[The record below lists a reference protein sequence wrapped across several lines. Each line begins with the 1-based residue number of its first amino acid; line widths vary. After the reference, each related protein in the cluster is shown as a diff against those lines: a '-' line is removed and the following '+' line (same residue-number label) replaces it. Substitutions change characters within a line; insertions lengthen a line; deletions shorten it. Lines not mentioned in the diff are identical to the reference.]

1 MADKEATLRLKI
13 ISTGEKVIKN
23 ISDQFKR
30 FASAAIRNSI
40 ASVTAALAALGAAF
54 VKLSLDADKFNDV
67 KNAFSNLAAKQGQ
80 DSNVMLANMR
90 KLSAGTISDLELM
103 QQANQALL
111 LGLPVDKFGDML
123 QIARTSAKA
132 TGQSMEFMLQSI
144 VTGLGRGSKLMLDN
158 LGIMIDTNKAYEIY
172 ARTLGKTA
180 DELTDAEKKQGFIN
194 EALRIGKA
202 NAEAA
207 GGGAESA
214 TDKWNQLKV
223 SFSNITT
230 EIGQFL
236 LPAFDKLITATRDL
250 MKSAEE
256 AIKGDSQLVSVKKEL
271 NKARI
276 EEYQAAE
283 KVADLE
289 KRLFSDKSQSMIQAR
304 QELELAKQKSQALNE
319 EFKALRD
326 KEAEEKR
333 IADEGLARKKRETEE
348 AAKIKADQDLIDA
361 ERDTIK
367 KETDKENQRLFNE
380 AMKEE
385 NNQAQLTEMNQAI
398 MNAQSR
404 QQALDAIKKK
414 EAFVH
419 KITEEQKRKE
429 TTKTAEIEKFLNSQ
443 KVADFQSTMGSISQL
458 QNSKSKEFV
467 AIGKAAAIA
476 DIGISTAQ
484 GVMKAWA
491 LGPILGPILAPLVA
505 AAGIMNAA
513 KVQGIQLADGGI
525 VQASTGGT
533 PAIIGEG
540 GRDEAVIPLEDGMP
554 NGLGSNITIIVNG
567 GLLGD
572 ENSAREL
579 ALAIDSELLK
589 LRRNNE
595 SVAFESGIA

>member
-1 MADKEATLRLKI
+1 MADKKAELLIELKQK
-13 ISTGEKVIKN
+13 G
-23 ISDQFKR
+23 
-30 FASAAIRNSI
+30 A
-40 ASVTAALAALGAAF
+40 AALDAIKGKIGLVVGAITALGAAF

-80 DSNVMLANMR
+80 DANAMLANMR

-180 DELTDAEKKQGFIN
+180 DQLTDAEKKQGFIN

-207 GGGAESA
+207 GGGAETA

-223 SFSNITT
+223 SFENIATT
-230 EIGQFL
+230 VGNAL
-236 LPAFDKLITATRDL
+236 LPAFDMIITKLRDIAKGTEDL
-250 MKSAEE
+250 
-256 AIKGDSQLVSVKKEL
+256 IKGDSDLLISKQKLTA
-271 NKARI
+271 ARL
-276 EEYQAAE
+276 EEYNAQVRYDELLKGSNKFEQERAKAALDASKLKTE
-283 KVADLE
+283 
-289 KRLFSDKSQSMIQAR
+289 
-304 QELELAKQKSQALNE
+304 ALYE

-333 IADEGLARKKRETEE
+333 IADEGLARKKREAEE

-404 QQALDAIKKK
+404 QQALEAIKKK

-429 TTKTAEIEKFLNSQ
+429 TSKTAEIEKFLNSQ